1 MVSDETQFSGT
12 GDTRQATSMSKR
24 DLTMRAIG
32 ANVELAGGPEFCE
45 AIKMFYTKKGDPE
58 PDSFGEVAVTCIF
71 AVGWVAIL
79 LLTVNLAG

>member
-12 GDTRQATSMSKR
+12 GVHDRQLRCPKS

-45 AIKMFYTKKGDPE
+45 AIKMFYNKNGDPE
-58 PDSFGEVAVTCIF
+58 PDTFGEVAVTCIF

-79 LLTVNLAG
+79 LLTLNLVR